1 MSKVE
6 ICCNEW
12 EPERQL
18 FVGLR
23 DCIFRDIWK
32 RSQDENAIFLSFWG
46 GPKNTKTT
54 RSVFRTTFLIGRWCR
69 VPKWWKR
76 PPPQPLPPLLFLL
89 KLVLLFSIWN
99 HGKLI
104 KSQLSYSTKI
114 LTTTIT
120 VWHILEPRKEER
132 EKIGS
137 KAWKCFYSS
146 TILTLCHST
155 SINQCIFT
163 VGKSSHYQ
171 FNRVALIVLAGSRA
185 GSKWR
190 I

>member
-6 ICCNEW
+6 ICCNDW

-18 FVGLR
+18 LSGLR
-23 DCIFRDIWK
+23 ECIFRDIWK
-32 RSQDENAIFLSFWG
+32 RSQDENALFLSFWD
-46 GPKNTKTT
+46 GPKNT
-54 RSVFRTTFLIGRWCR
+54 SEVFLGPLFSLAVGA
-69 VPKWWKR
+69 VSQSGEKD
-76 PPPQPLPPLLFLL
+76 PPPQPLPPFLFLL
-89 KLVLLFSIWN
+89 KLGLLFSIWN

-120 VWHILEPRKEER
+120 VCHILEPRKEER

>member
-32 RSQDENAIFLSFWG
+32 RSQDKNGLFLSFWG
-46 GPKNTKTT
+46 AVSQSGEKD
-54 RSVFRTTFLIGRWCR
+54 
-69 VPKWWKR
+69 
-76 PPPQPLPPLLFLL
+76 PPPQPLPPFLFLL
-89 KLVLLFSIWN
+89 KLGLLFSIWN

-120 VWHILEPRKEER
+120 VCHILEPRKEER
-132 EKIGS
+132 EKNWS

-185 GSKWR
+185 GRKWR